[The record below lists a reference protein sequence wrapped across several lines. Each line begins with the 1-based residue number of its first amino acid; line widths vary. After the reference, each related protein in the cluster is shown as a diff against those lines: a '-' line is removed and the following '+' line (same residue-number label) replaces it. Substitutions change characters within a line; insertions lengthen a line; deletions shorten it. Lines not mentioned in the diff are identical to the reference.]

1 LAALQARLA
10 QLQKDLAAP
19 RPPPPAAAAAAAR
32 HAAAAR
38 AEELTR
44 RGDDA
49 PTALALGGVDGP
61 GEEWEAAIREED
73 HFVGVGAH
81 LAAIGVQRRDE
92 TMRLKARVLALQQ
105 TIEGTRHMLGL
116 PFEPAQKGGAGGTA
130 VGLADAA
137 AKVLRV
143 AQRMP
148 TVEALLEEAA
158 RAHEVFAKRLNELG
172 GAERIPGFHELIGE
186 RGVVR

>member
-1 LAALQARLA
+1 M
-10 QLQKDLAAP
+10 AAP

-158 RAHEVFAKRLNELG
+158 RAHEVFAKRLAELG

-186 RGVVR
+186 RGWCGEEARPSLEYSVATL